1 MARPVMVAVDGSQGS
16 RAALRWGASLAEVL
30 EAPLV
35 AARSWRYPP
44 AGGINPLQPTMA
56 GPDEVDLLIVE
67 DLRRILAEEL
77 GTAGDHADVVVF
89 RGDAAHALLQG
100 ASGMAASLLVAG
112 SRGLG
117 GFRALLLGSV
127 SRTVIDHATL
137 PVAIVRGPKPVR
149 GGKGGPI
156 VVGVDGSQAASRA
169 VTWAIEVGGR
179 VDAELLLVHA
189 FEAARSELD
198 LGVIDRLR
206 HNADR
211 VLEEAS
217 DQARAAGMETR
228 IEMPETDARDA
239 ILQIAEREGAR
250 MVVVGTRGL
259 GAVTSMVL
267 GSVAGHLA
275 QHLPSVL
282 IVVPPPDHP
291 TPPA

>member
-16 RAALRWGASLAEVL
+16 RAALRWGASLAEVIQ
-30 EAPLV
+30 APLV

-67 DLRRILAEEL
+67 DLRRILTEEL
-77 GTAGDHADVVVF
+77 GAASDHADVAVF

-100 ASGMAASLLVAG
+100 ASDMAASLLVMG

-127 SRTVIDHATL
+127 SRTVIDHASL
-137 PVAIVRGPKPVR
+137 PVAIVRGPRPVR
-149 GGKGGPI
+149 GDEGGPI
-156 VVGVDGSQAASRA
+156 VVGVDGSEAAARA
-169 VTWAIEVGGR
+169 VSWAIEVGCR
-179 VDAELLLVHA
+179 VGAELLLVHA
-189 FEAARSELD
+189 LEAAGSELD
-198 LGVIDRLR
+198 LRVIDRLR
-206 HNADR
+206 HDAGR

-217 DQARAAGMETR
+217 DLVRAAGMEVRT
-228 IEMPETDARDA
+228 EMAETDARQA
-239 ILQIAEREGAR
+239 ILQIAERERAR

-259 GAVTSMVL
+259 GTVTSMVL

-282 IVVPPPDHP
+282 VVVPPHEAR